1 MYMDIAKDLL
11 HFIDKSPS
19 PFHVSNSMKTALIY
33 NGFIELREEDS
44 WKIEKGNNYVV
55 TRGGTALIAF
65 SVPNEN
71 AKSFHITVAHC
82 DSPTFKV
89 KENPEIKDKYYT
101 RLNVESYGGMNMQ
114 SWMDRPLSVAGR
126 VLVSHNGY
134 VVPKLVNIEKTILT
148 IPSLAIHMNR
158 NLNQGQALK
167 VQNDMLPLY
176 GLSSSKKSFMDLVAE
191 TAKVNKNQILSHDL
205 FLYCRVPGIIWGSE
219 DEFISAPKLDD
230 LQCAFATFRGFTTGK
245 KEKHISVYTLY
256 DNEEVGSTTAQGAG
270 STFLYNVLTRI
281 ANSLGLSY
289 DESMAMTAR
298 SFMISADNGHAIH
311 PSRMDVADPINR
323 PELNKGIVIKYN
335 AQQRYCTT
343 GFSSAIFKNLCMEN
357 NIPTQIFT
365 NNSNLAGGATLG
377 NISNTQVAIPSVDI
391 GLPQI
396 AMHSAYETAGVKDTD
411 YLVKAISAF
420 FE

>member
-1 MYMDIAKDLL
+1 M
-11 HFIDKSPS
+11 
-19 PFHVSNSMKTALIY
+19 
-33 NGFIELREEDS
+33 
-44 WKIEKGNNYVV
+44 
-55 TRGGTALIAF
+55 
-65 SVPNEN
+65 
-71 AKSFHITVAHC
+71 
-82 DSPTFKV
+82 
-89 KENPEIKDKYYT
+89 
-101 RLNVESYGGMNMQ
+101 
-114 SWMDRPLSVAGR
+114 
-126 VLVSHNGY
+126 
-134 VVPKLVNIEKTILT
+134 NIEKTILT

-176 GLSSSKKSFMDLVAE
+176 GLSNSKKSFMDLVAE

-323 PELNKGIVIKYN
+323 PELNKGIIIKYN

-365 NNSNLAGGATLG
+365 NNSNIAGGATLG

-396 AMHSAYETAGVKDTD
+396 AMHSAYETAGIKDTD